1 MNPEFYDLVER
12 SIDIAFQENKYP
24 FKCYNYLKSS
34 KTTRKNIREF
44 IESPTARSINSLI
57 EELDNYIRGGN
68 KQLREAYGHIPKP
81 KARKIKEY
89 LNTILKDASQYE
101 LDRRP
106 GRKKRTK

>member
-1 MNPEFYDLVER
+1 M
-12 SIDIAFQENKYP
+12 
-24 FKCYNYLKSS
+24 KSS

-81 KARKIKEY
+81 KPRKIKDSCTRSR
-89 LNTILKDASQYE
+89 LHLAQGLAI
-101 LDRRP
+101 
-106 GRKKRTK
+106 